1 MEACNFP
8 VHAFT
13 MHLTANQRLACPIC
27 LLQNSQFEVKSDTNL
42 MNHLQSV
49 HGDMEPRKLEFSGVR
64 QASVATA
71 AAATTISA
79 ANQASWRCACA
90 RSIGLTVLYFCWV

>member
-27 LLQNSQFEVKSDTNL
+27 LLENSQFEVKSDTNL

-64 QASVATA
+64 QAS
-71 AAATTISA
+71 
-79 ANQASWRCACA
+79 QPASQQQQQQQPPPYLLLIKPAGAVRVRV
-90 RSIGLTVLYFCWV
+90 RSD